1 MGAMD
6 ERIDETARLSALI
19 EAEDRALALLDAIEA
34 AGLVAPGR
42 SERAIER
49 DIRALA
55 EERFGVTRHWHKRV
69 VRAGINTIF
78 TAGDNPPD
86 RVVAD
91 DDMVFIDLGPVFEE
105 WEADVGRSYA
115 IGADPRKHALCAAL
129 PVVFDTVRDRFNAS
143 PDITGQE
150 LYAFACES
158 AEAAGWRFGGK
169 IAGHIVGEFPH
180 AHIPAKRITTGS
192 IRQTR
197 EGCANP
203 MPSGAFATGYWK
215 STSSPT
221 IAVSAD
227 FTSGCSAKPEP
238 DYSARAGM
246 PVTSWWSSPASH
258 ISIMMSEPP
267 TNSPFT

>member
-143 PDITGQE
+143 PDITGHE
-150 LYAFACES
+150 LYAFACEA

-180 AHIPAKRITTGS
+180 AHIPGEKDHHRINP
-192 IRQTR
+192 
-197 EGCANP
+197 ANP
-203 MPSGAFATGYWK
+203 GRLR
-215 STSSPT
+215 
-221 IAVSAD
+221 
-227 FTSGCSAKPEP
+227 EP
-238 DYSARAGM
+238 DAFGRVRHWILEIHL
-246 PVTSWWSSPASH
+246 VTDDRRFGGFYERLLREA
-258 ISIMMSEPP
+258 
-267 TNSPFT
+267 

>member
-1 MGAMD
+1 MD
-6 ERIDETARLSALI
+6 EKIDETARLTALI
-19 EAEDRALALLDAIEA
+19 EAEDHALALLDAIEA
-34 AGLVAPGR
+34 TGLIAPGR

-69 VRAGINTIF
+69 VRAGINTIL

-150 LYAFACES
+150 LYAFACET
-158 AEAAGWRFGGK
+158 AEAAGWHFGGK

-180 AHIPAKRITTGS
+180 AHIPGEKDHHRINPANPGRLREPDAFGRVRHWILEIHLVTDDRSFGGFYE
-192 IRQTR
+192 RLLR
-197 EGCANP
+197 EG
-203 MPSGAFATGYWK
+203 
-215 STSSPT
+215 
-221 IAVSAD
+221 
-227 FTSGCSAKPEP
+227 
-238 DYSARAGM
+238 
-246 PVTSWWSSPASH
+246 
-258 ISIMMSEPP
+258 
-267 TNSPFT
+267 